1 MINDLTPPLDR
12 KRRLSPRERRSV
24 YSHRLKVPAYLNG
37 QGRIAEH
44 LLKGIFYEA
53 NLLVHIWQADIQG
66 IYLDVGANIGNHLA
80 FFAHKTHASH
90 IFAFE
95 PVAEHVGTCLDI
107 ARLNGY
113 QHKVSVVPFAVSD
126 RPGMLKYTY
135 QLLSHYPKRAAA
147 AVKLDDVVP
156 PGVGLIK
163 MDIEGGEPAALRG
176 AKRILSEDRPALYI
190 EAHDDEALEV
200 LMKELRAFDYEL
212 TGAVFNA
219 SPTYEI
225 VPSEKVE
232 FFKSIQSEGSK

>member
-1 MINDLTPPLDR
+1 MLKDLPPPLDR
-12 KRRLSPRERRSV
+12 KRPLNSRERRAV
-24 YSHRLKVPAYLNG
+24 YSHKLKIPSDLNG

-44 LLKGIFYEA
+44 LLKGLFYEA
-53 NLLVHIWQADIQG
+53 NLLVHIWQADIPG
-66 IYLDVGANIGNHLA
+66 IYLDVGANVGNHMA

-90 IFAFE
+90 VFAFE
-95 PVAEHVGTCLDI
+95 PVCEHVGSCLDI
-107 ARLNGY
+107 ARLNGF

-126 RPGMLKYTY
+126 EPGMVNFTY
-135 QLLSHYPKRAAA
+135 QLLDHYPKRTAA
-147 AVKLDDVVP
+147 AVRLDDVVP

-190 EAHDDEALEV
+190 EAHDEAALAE
-200 LMKELRAFDYEL
+200 LMSVVRPFDYEL

-225 VPSEKVE
+225 VPREKLDYFE
-232 FFKSIQSEGSK
+232 AIQSEHR